1 MEFLRRIFG
10 LRSNAAKTL
19 ITHARIQRSWIL
31 GYQITVQH
39 RDAKCADGRCRA
51 TYGRRSELAAYSWA
65 HEAEGIHVEYSSNPN
80 PPNFGRVLRQL
91 RQALKITQQELSDK
105 SGLSEREI
113 RNLELG
119 RTRVPYRRSAQ
130 LLADAL
136 DLADEARAEF
146 LSIARG
152 DFPQVDL
159 SREAGKEINH
169 ENGSSDFGTLQCEIV
184 ELRRECEALKHSLS
198 LISEIASRRERH

>member
-1 MEFLRRIFG
+1 
-10 LRSNAAKTL
+10 
-19 ITHARIQRSWIL
+19 
-31 GYQITVQH
+31 
-39 RDAKCADGRCRA
+39 
-51 TYGRRSELAAYSWA
+51 
-65 HEAEGIHVEYSSNPN
+65 VEYSSNPN

-91 RQALKITQQELSDK
+91 RQALRITQQELSDK

-152 DFPQVDL
+152 DFPQSDL
-159 SREAGKEINH
+159 SHKEGKTLNH
-169 ENGSSDFGTLQCEIV
+169 EDGSSELGTLQCEIV
-184 ELRRECEALKHSLS
+184 ELRRECEALKHSLN
-198 LISEIASRRERH
+198 LINEIVSSRERH